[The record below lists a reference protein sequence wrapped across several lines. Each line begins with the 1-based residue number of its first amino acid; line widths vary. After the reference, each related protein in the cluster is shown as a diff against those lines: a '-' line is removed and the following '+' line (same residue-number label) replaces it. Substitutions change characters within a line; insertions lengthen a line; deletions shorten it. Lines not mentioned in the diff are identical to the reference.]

1 MTDWLYND
9 AMYRFETP
17 EQSYWEAT
25 SESPNLDA
33 TRLEGDLQCE
43 VAVIGGGYTGLSAA
57 YHLCRD
63 HQVDVRVLEAGHF
76 GWGASGR
83 NGGFCSMGGT
93 SLGTAG
99 LIRKFGI
106 DDTRHYYQSQ
116 ADAVELV
123 HNIIIDEQIDAQCQG
138 DGELEVACSARSFA
152 KLKEDAEMQF
162 RLLGLDTRVLTQE
175 ELRER
180 YFDMPLQHGGV
191 MLRPTFGLH
200 PLRYLRGLAV
210 ATERYGAKLHERCEV
225 IEWRKEGNEHVLITK
240 EGTLRASKVVL
251 ATNGFTPEHLNAQF
265 RSRTLPLISAIVVT
279 RPLTDDELAAHAWQ
293 TDLPTITS
301 LDLLDY
307 FRILPDK
314 RLMFGGRGGFDGS
327 ERNANK
333 NFAALTTRYRK
344 LFPNWNQVEVDYRWH
359 GLICLTR
366 RLTPAVGRLDS
377 DASVFFAFGYHGN
390 GVNTATWCGK
400 QVADWLAGADN
411 NNRIPPTLPRVV
423 HDLPKR
429 IPIPSLRLF
438 YAQTRIAMFRLTDWL
453 K

>member
-1 MTDWLYND
+1 MPDWLYND
-9 AMYRFETP
+9 AMYRFDTP

-25 SESPNLDA
+25 SEDPNLDA
-33 TRLEGDLQCE
+33 TRLEGEEQCE

-99 LIRKFGI
+99 LIGKYGLE
-106 DDTRHYYQSQ
+106 DTRHYYQSQ

-123 HNIIIDEQIDAQCQG
+123 RDIIVDEHIDAQCQG
-138 DGELEVACSARSFA
+138 DGELEVACSSRSFT
-152 KLKEDAEMQF
+152 KLKEDAETQF
-162 RLLGLDTRVLTQE
+162 RLLGLDTRVITQE

-180 YFDMPLQHGGV
+180 YFDMPTQHGAI

-200 PLRYLRGLAV
+200 PLRYLRGLAAAAV
-210 ATERYGAKLHERCEV
+210 RHGAKLHERSEV
-225 IEWRKEGNEHVLITK
+225 IEWRKEGDGHVLITK
-240 EGTLRASKVVL
+240 EGRLRARKVVL
-251 ATNGFTPEHLNAQF
+251 ATNGFTPEHINKTFQA
-265 RSRTLPLISAIVVT
+265 RTLPLISAIVVT
-279 RPLTDDELAAHAWQ
+279 RPLTDDELGAHAWQ
-293 TDLPTITS
+293 TDSPTITS

-314 RLMFGGRGGFDGS
+314 RLMFGGRGSSNGS
-327 ERNANK
+327 DESASK
-333 NFAALTTRYRK
+333 NFVALTARYQK
-344 LFPNWNQVEVDYRWH
+344 LFLNWRHIEVDYQWH
-359 GLICLTR
+359 GLVCLTR
-366 RLTPAVGRLDS
+366 RLTPAVGRLED
-377 DASVFFAFGYHGN
+377 DPSVFYAFGYHGN

-400 QVADWLAGADN
+400 QVADWLADAKDG
-411 NNRIPPTLPRVV
+411 NRIPRTLPRVV

-429 IPIPSLRLF
+429 IPLPFLRMF
-438 YAQTRIAMFRLTDWL
+438 YAQSRIAMFRVTDWL